1 MRFRI
6 GIDFDNTIADFSP
19 VFSQVARELG
29 LLQDCGGYSKKDIR
43 EHLRMT
49 PDGELKWQRLQ
60 GRVYG
65 REMYRAVFS
74 PGLQNFLL
82 RLKRRGIKVVI
93 ASHKSEFGHFD
104 EEQVPLRGVALD
116 WMREKRLLGEQGLGI
131 SMEDIYFS
139 SAREEKIET
148 IARLN
153 CDVFI
158 DDLIE
163 IFEEKN
169 FPENITRVLYG
180 SSSNDNE
187 CVDFISQS
195 WDDIGACLL
204 GKEDEEDMKF
214 YVEFMLS
221 RKVDDCKVIKGRG
234 NSRIYRV
241 EFDSHAYAA
250 KHYPPSSISNNDR
263 IIAETKACS
272 FLNENQI
279 KNVRV
284 LEAFSE
290 PMNLSL
296 FQWIEGDSVGRIS
309 ANDLFQAI
317 EFVRELNSLS
327 LLKSAKL
334 LPLAAE
340 ACLSRKEL
348 KRQIDMRVNL
358 LNKEATENLT
368 LTEFLQYD
376 FLPVKELVTKFA
388 AERETDHENGD
399 LPEHYQTLSPSDFGF
414 HNALRTKDGLLTWV
428 DFEYFGWDD
437 PVKLIS
443 DFVWHP
449 GFTLT
454 GKQKSDWINQT
465 LKLFSTDPN
474 IRNRFRTS
482 FPLYGLRWVL
492 ILLNEFLPS
501 KWHQRQQA
509 LGENNN
515 AREKILAAQLNKAR
529 TMLKLLKQ
537 ESLDI
542 ISSVERQIV
551 S

>member
-1 MRFRI
+1 MKI
-6 GIDFDNTIADFSP
+6 GIDFDNTIADFSS
-19 VFSQVARELG
+19 VFSQVASELG

-104 EEQVPLRGVALD
+104 EEQIPLRGAAVE
-116 WMREKRLLGEQGLGI
+116 WMRENRLLGEQGLGI
-131 SMEDIYFS
+131 SLEDIYFS
-139 SAREEKIET
+139 STREEKIET

-169 FPENITRVLYG
+169 FPENITRVHYG
-180 SSSNDNE
+180 SSLKE
-187 CVDFISQS
+187 KGCVDLIAQS
-195 WDDIGACLL
+195 WDDISAFLL
-204 GKEDEEDMKF
+204 GKEDEEDVKC

-241 EFDSHAYAA
+241 EFDSCAYAA
-250 KHYPPSSISNNDR
+250 KLYPSSSISNDYR
-263 IIAETKACS
+263 IIAETKACR

-284 LEAFSE
+284 LEASSK

-296 FQWIEGDSVGRIS
+296 FQWIEGASVGRIS
-309 ANDLFQAI
+309 TDNLLQAI

-327 LLKSAKL
+327 HLPSARL
-334 LPLAAE
+334 LPMAAE
-340 ACLSRKEL
+340 ACLCRKEL
-348 KRQIDMRVNL
+348 ERQIDMRVNL
-358 LNKEATENLT
+358 LNKEATDNLT
-368 LTEFLQYD
+368 LAEFIQYE

-388 AERETDHENGD
+388 AESDTDIENGV

-414 HNALRTKDGLLTWV
+414 HNALRTKDGLLTWF